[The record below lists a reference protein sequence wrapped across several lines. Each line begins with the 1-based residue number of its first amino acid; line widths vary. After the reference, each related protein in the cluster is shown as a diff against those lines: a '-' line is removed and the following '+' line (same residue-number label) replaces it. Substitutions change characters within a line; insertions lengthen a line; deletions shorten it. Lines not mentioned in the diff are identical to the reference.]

1 MTHSI
6 NPLLDAQYLPKF
18 RSIQSSHVINALTT
32 VLKEASQ
39 KIITLEETANNT
51 NPCTWSNFAAVL
63 EDIEESID
71 RVWSTVSHLNSVND
85 SSELRDAYQTGLQSL
100 TEFYTQLGQNQ
111 AIFSG
116 YQQLRSSANF
126 GSLNTAQQKIINN
139 AIRDFSLSGAE
150 LSGDK
155 KAQYKTIALELSELS
170 NQFSQHVLDATQS
183 WHLDINDSEKLAGI
197 PQDAI
202 ERAKK
207 SDSQWQFGL
216 DAPTYIAVM
225 QYADNAKVREAF
237 YEAYAT
243 RASDMG
249 PDAGK
254 FDNTPLITQIVSLKQ
269 QKATLLGYKN
279 YAELALATKMADTP
293 KEVID
298 FIEELEQHAKPR
310 AQQELEEL
318 RTFVQAQYSINDLNP
333 WDIAYYSEK
342 QKQQEFAFSAEEVK
356 QYFPASHVIKGLF
369 GVVKKLFNITVQANK
384 DVETWHDDVMAF
396 DIINENNALIGQF
409 YADIYVRKN
418 KRGGA
423 WMGTCRHHRQTVN
436 LKQIPVAY
444 LTCNFAPANA
454 EKPALLSHDDVE
466 TLFHE
471 FGHTLHHLLTQ
482 VNEMSV
488 AGINGVAWD
497 AVELPSQFLENWCWH
512 PESIELISQHYLTG
526 EALPA
531 ELLSKMLRAKH
542 FQSGIQT
549 LRQLEFSLFD
559 MRLHHDHVIDGK
571 ISVQDLLDQIR
582 STMAVVHPPA
592 YHRFQNSFSHIFAGG
607 YAAGY
612 YSYKWSEVLS
622 ADAFNRFEEEG
633 IFNQETGLSFL
644 NNILAKGGEQE
655 PKVLFENFRGRP
667 PSIQPLLKHSGL
679 V

>member
-1 MTHSI
+1 MT
-6 NPLLDAQYLPKF
+6 NPLLNTQYLPKF
-18 RSIQSSHVINALTT
+18 SSIQPSDVSSALTM
-32 VLKEASQ
+32 VLNEAEQ
-39 KIITLEETANNT
+39 QILTLEDVVNSKQKTS
-51 NPCTWSNFAAVL
+51 WDNFAAPL
-63 EDIEESID
+63 ENIEESID
-71 RVWSTVSHLNSVND
+71 RVWSTVSHLNAVND
-85 SSELRDAYQTGLQSL
+85 SKELRKAYQEGLQAL
-100 TEFYTQLGQNQ
+100 TEFHTQLGQNQ
-111 AIFSG
+111 TIFSG
-116 YQQLRSSANF
+116 YQHIQNSTEFEQLS
-126 GSLNTAQQKIINN
+126 TAQKKIINN
-139 AIRDFSLSGAE
+139 SIRDFRLSGAE

-155 KAQYKTIALELSELS
+155 KSQYTSIALELSELS
-170 NQFSQHVLDATQS
+170 NQFSQNILDATQN
-183 WHLDINDSEKLAGI
+183 WHLLITNPEELTGL
-197 PQDAI
+197 PQDVL
-202 ERAKK
+202 ERAAQGDAEWK
-207 SDSQWQFGL
+207 FGL

-225 QYADNAKVREAF
+225 QYADNAKIRESF

-243 RASDMG
+243 RASDVG

-254 FDNTPLITQIVSLKQ
+254 FDNTQLITKIVELKQ
-269 QKATLLGYKN
+269 QKAALLGYKN
-279 YAELALATKMADTP
+279 YAELALTTKMADSAI
-293 KEVID
+293 EVIE
-298 FIEELEQHAKPR
+298 FIRELEHYAKPR
-310 AQQELEEL
+310 AQEEL
-318 RTFVQAQYSINDLNP
+318 AELQTFAKEQYSIDHLDP

-356 QYFPASHVIKGLF
+356 QYFPASHVIQGLF
-369 GVVKKLFNITVQANK
+369 GVVKKLFNI
-384 DVETWHDDVMAF
+384 DVKPNEKAETWHDDVMVF
-396 DIINENNALIGQF
+396 DVINDQGSLFGQF

-423 WMGTCRHHRQTVN
+423 WMGTCRHHRQTEGSQ
-436 LKQIPVAY
+436 QIPVAY
-444 LTCNFAPANA
+444 LTCNFAPATD

-526 EALPA
+526 DALPA
-531 ELLSKMLRAKH
+531 ELLDKMLRAKH
-542 FQSGIQT
+542 FQSGMQT

-559 MRLHHDHVIDGK
+559 MRLHHDHIINGK
-571 ISVQDLLDQIR
+571 ISVQDLLDEIR
-582 STMAVVHPPA
+582 STIAVIQPPS

-633 IFNQETGLSFL
+633 IFNQETGQSFL
-644 NNILAKGGEQE
+644 ENILAKGGEEE

-667 PSIQPLLKHSGL
+667 PSIQPLLTHSGL
-679 V
+679 L